1 MEYFV
6 PLCIY
11 NDCLIRICEIMFFI
25 EIILLGI
32 LAILPQLGP
41 LIYSYIPNNKSLRV
55 QILNKSVFVFSYAR
69 IKFFV
74 GGIIIN
80 DPRMTN
86 EESVME
92 FVHKIQDYLPLTLKI
107 SKSSSQAHLYIY
119 LFDFN
124 TKINFVNN
132 FDERVETTTK
142 IFETLFTPRNIHIL
156 TGMELIEAFRS
167 DFGIINFI
175 EDNHWYISNK
185 NKYSSMIEMIT
196 LNHDDNWKPCI
207 HILNCLIELGLEVN
221 LSFKFIMDN
230 QLINSVG
237 QIRISGDREESIIG
251 GLNILRKGGILL
263 QKHLNNLNYGIN
275 DFNHEIAENA
285 LQLVPYTTQEIN
297 LRNFANHV
305 LFCLQNTSN
314 SRNKPF
320 NVPNFGK
327 IHI

>member
-1 MEYFV
+1 
-6 PLCIY
+6 
-11 NDCLIRICEIMFFI
+11 MFLKLF
-25 EIILLGI
+25 LLGI
-32 LAILPQLGP
+32 SAILPQLGP

-69 IKFFV
+69 IKFFI

-80 DPRMTN
+80 DPRMIN
-86 EESVME
+86 EENVME

-107 SKSSSQAHLYIY
+107 SKSSSQTHLYIY

-124 TKINFVNN
+124 TKINFTNN
-132 FDERVETTTK
+132 FDERVETATN
-142 IFETLFTPRNIHIL
+142 IFENLFTPRNIHIM

-185 NKYSSMIEMIT
+185 NKYSSMIEMII

-207 HILNCLIELGLEVN
+207 HILNCLLELGLEVN
-221 LSFKFIMDN
+221 LSFKFIMGT
-230 QLINSVG
+230 QLINSAG
-237 QIRISGDREESIIG
+237 QIRISGARNESIIG

-263 QKHLNNLNYGIN
+263 HKHLNNPTYEIN
-275 DFNHEIAENA
+275 DFNHEIAESA
-285 LQLVPYTTQEIN
+285 LQLVPYTAQENN

-305 LFCLQNTSN
+305 LFCLQNASN

-327 IHI
+327 IHT